1 MTPERFEQ
9 LADAWGAD
17 LRRWP
22 AQEQAAAHALMEQP
36 AFAPAARAVLARA
49 NELDTLLGSHAV
61 APPSAA
67 LASAV
72 LAGLQARPGLATAP
86 GQPLPHAW
94 PQPRGTAPA
103 RPVRASGRKP
113 WHGWWSG
120 ASIAGAGLAGV
131 AAGALAVA
139 LLIGTALPTARPA
152 QSEGGWW
159 PGTAFDTGGALVEG
173 SEE

>member
-72 LAGLQARPGLATAP
+72 LAGLQACPGLATAP
-86 GQPLPHAW
+86 GQPSPHAW
-94 PQPRGTAPA
+94 PQPRRTAPA
-103 RPVRASGRKP
+103 RPVRASGHKP

-139 LLIGTALPTARPA
+139 LLIGTVLPTARPA

-159 PGTAFDTGGALVEG
+159 PGTAFDTGSALVEG